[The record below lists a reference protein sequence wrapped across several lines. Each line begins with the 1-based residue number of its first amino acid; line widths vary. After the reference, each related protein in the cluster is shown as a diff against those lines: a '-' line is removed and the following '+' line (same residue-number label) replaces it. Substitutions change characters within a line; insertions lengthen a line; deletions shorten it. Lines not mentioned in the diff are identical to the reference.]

1 MDFCTAGFES
11 IERQFYTGRK
21 NQWKTRQNFEQESR
35 ILSEK
40 EVAKLFV

>member
-11 IERQFYTGRK
+11 IEREFYTGRK
-21 NQWKTRQNFEQESR
+21 NQWKTRQNFGLESR